1 MSSCVSCITKPCKLG
16 VTRSHGPSPHPT
28 ASRYQTYSF
37 TTVTGC
43 NKAKGRFEVSDGWRS
58 NQVRVVLLSGEVI
71 CAFVLAP
78 LGNPETITNP
88 HPINTHSNLAILFS
102 AANSY

>member
-43 NKAKGRFEVSDGWRS
+43 NKAKGRFEVSGGWRS
-58 NQVRVVLLSGEVI
+58 NQVRAVLLSEKS
-71 CAFVLAP
+71 FVR
-78 LGNPETITNP
+78 
-88 HPINTHSNLAILFS
+88 LF
-102 AANSY
+102 